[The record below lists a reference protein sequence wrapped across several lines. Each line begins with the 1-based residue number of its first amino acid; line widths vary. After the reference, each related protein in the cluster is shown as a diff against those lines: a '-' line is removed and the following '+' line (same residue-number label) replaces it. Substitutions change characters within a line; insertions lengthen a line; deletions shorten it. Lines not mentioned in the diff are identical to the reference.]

1 VEAGQVD
8 GRGQNL
14 YNGVERLTFFGGEQL
29 HGASQAG
36 PKT

>member
-1 VEAGQVD
+1 VEAGQANV
-8 GRGQNL
+8 RGQNL
-14 YNGVERLTFFGGEQL
+14 YNGVEGLTFFGGEQL